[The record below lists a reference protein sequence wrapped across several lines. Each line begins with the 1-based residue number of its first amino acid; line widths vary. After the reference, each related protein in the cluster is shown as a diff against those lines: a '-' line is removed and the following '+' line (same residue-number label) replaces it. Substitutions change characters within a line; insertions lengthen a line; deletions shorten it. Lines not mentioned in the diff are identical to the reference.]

1 MAELADLDLET
12 IISLAGMPVQ
22 KELVNPRDPKQMAE
36 KVRVTFRPLPKGYSN
51 KTIIEFRYKLYEKL
65 TQNGVHVI
73 QWNKAS
79 EIVPDSRISKIL
91 RIRKVKRSINAVID
105 IDRPYSKTRK
115 LFSNLAES
123 IYHVLRS
130 PNKSVTEI
138 IKTSGWADDLTKK
151 HVQDPF
157 NTQVVTL
164 MLLDDEFADTNTPYE
179 RKISIGLQNIIRTM
193 SEVVIG
199 VSADKISIINMNLSD
214 STFPITQLDDF
225 ILNSFIPKI
234 YAPIKPPVLNRF
246 IKGEFDPSESEYAHQ
261 LAQLGRN
268 LKHTDLFPQGSS
280 FSDKIARLSHRDVV
294 QKIFEGRTGVSYG
307 FIAIAEAPK
316 YEGAKELTFEE
327 WDKLSKL
334 DGVNSEIVRQNEN
347 GRLYIK
353 TAIREKVIY
362 QQVPDIW
369 VLTSRS
375 GCDKTNLDP
384 SSDVVRIGLVQ
395 GKQFL
400 QTPVS
405 IDLNRKDIRPSFDT
419 YVILAQALSAALYTP
434 YIIKEGMPIL
444 HFHGYP
450 DPGWFKQNEYHA
462 GENNPSM
469 PCGTVEAALLN
480 YSCVYEVANQNG
492 SDMKLLCLVESDH
505 GVNILGPSKEYLISR
520 LTEGR
525 EQGSIMLGG
534 RFLHHLKGA
543 KYRSRLFNES
553 GSY

>member
-1 MAELADLDLET
+1 MAELAGLDLET
-12 IISLAGMPVQ
+12 IISLGGMPAQ

-36 KVRVTFRPLPKGYSN
+36 KVRVTFRPLPKGYPN
-51 KTIIEFRYKLYEKL
+51 KTIIDFRYRLYEKL
-65 TQNGVHVI
+65 SQCGVHVI
-73 QWNKAS
+73 QWNRAS
-79 EIVPDSRISKIL
+79 DIQQESLISRMF
-91 RIRKVKRSINAVID
+91 RIRKVKRNINAVID
-105 IDRPYSKTRK
+105 VDRPYSKFRWLMT
-115 LFSNLAES
+115 NLAEK
-123 IYHVLRS
+123 IYYVLRS

-164 MLLDDEFADTNTPYE
+164 MSLDDEFADSNTPYE
-179 RKISIGLQNIIRTM
+179 RKISIGLKNIIRTM

-199 VSADKISIINMNLSD
+199 VSADRISIINMNLSD

-246 IKGEFDPSESEYAHQ
+246 IKGEFDPRESEYAHQ
-261 LAQLGRN
+261 LANLGRN
-268 LKHTDLFPQGSS
+268 LKHTDLFPKGSS
-280 FSDKIARLSHRDVV
+280 FSDKITRLSHRDVV
-294 QKIFEGRTGVSYG
+294 EKIFEGRTGVSYG

-316 YEGAKELTFEE
+316 YEGAKQLTFEE

-353 TAIREKVIY
+353 TVMREKVDY

-369 VLTSRS
+369 ILTSRS

-395 GKQFL
+395 GKLFL
-400 QTPVS
+400 QTPVG
-405 IDLNRKDIRPSFDT
+405 IDLNRRDIRPSFDT

-434 YIIKEGMPIL
+434 DMIKDGMPIL

-462 GENNPSM
+462 GETNPSM

-480 YSCVYEVANQNG
+480 YSCVYELANQNG

-505 GVNILGPSKEYLISR
+505 GVNILGPSEEYLISR
-520 LTEGR
+520 LKEGI

-534 RFLHHLKGA
+534 RFLPQLKGV
-543 KYRSRLFNES
+543 KN
-553 GSY
+553 

>member
-22 KELVNPRDPKQMAE
+22 KELVDPRDPKQMAE
-36 KVRVTFRPLPKGYSN
+36 KVRVTFRPLPKGYAN
-51 KTIIEFRYKLYEKL
+51 KTIIDFRYKLYEKL
-65 TQNGVHVI
+65 TQSGVHVI

-79 EIVPDSRISKIL
+79 DIEPDSLISKIL
-91 RIRKVKRSINAVID
+91 RIRKVKRNINAVID
-105 IDRPYSKTRK
+105 VDRPYSKLRRLMT
-115 LFSNLAES
+115 NLAEK
-123 IYHVLRS
+123 IYYILRS

-138 IKTSGWADDLTKK
+138 IRTSGWADDLTKK

-164 MLLDDEFADTNTPYE
+164 MLLNDEFADTNTPYE

-199 VSADKISIINMNLSD
+199 VSEERISIINMNLSD
-214 STFPITQLDDF
+214 STFSVAELDEF
-225 ILNSFIPKI
+225 MLNSFIPKI

-246 IKGEFDPSESEYAHQ
+246 IKGEFDPGKSEYALQ
-261 LAQLGRN
+261 LANLGRN

-280 FSDKIARLSHRDVV
+280 FSDKITRLSHRDVV

-327 WDKLSKL
+327 WEKLSKL
-334 DGVNSEIVRQNEN
+334 DGVNGEIVRQNEI

-353 TAIREKVIY
+353 TVMREKLIY

-369 VLTSRS
+369 ILTSRS
-375 GCDKTNLDP
+375 GSDKTNLDP
-384 SSDVVRIGLVQ
+384 NSDIVRIGLVK
-395 GKQFL
+395 GKLFL
-400 QTPVS
+400 QTPVG
-405 IDLNRKDIRPSFDT
+405 IDLNRRDIRPSFDT

-434 YIIKEGMPIL
+434 DMIKEGMPIL

-450 DPGWFKQNEYHA
+450 DPAWFKQNEYHA
-462 GENNPSM
+462 GETNPSM

-480 YSCVYEVANQNG
+480 YSCVYELANQDG
-492 SDMKLLCLVESDH
+492 SEMKLLCLVESDH
-505 GVNILGPSKEYLISR
+505 GVNILGPNTEYLISR
-520 LTEGR
+520 LTEGTK
-525 EQGSIMLGG
+525 QGSIMLGG
-534 RFLHHLKGA
+534 RFLPQLKES
-543 KYRSRLFNES
+543 KYKF
-553 GSY
+553 GSAQ